1 MIPNQNPIFT
11 IVIPTLNEEKYLPA
25 LLKDLK
31 DQSYKDF
38 EIIIVD
44 GKSTDYTVKEALK
57 FNNKLSQ
64 VIISSNNRNVAT
76 QRNLGAKRA
85 MSKWIIFM
93 DADNRLPDFFLE
105 GIKYRIL
112 QEKPDIFTTWCDVD
126 SKDSSE
132 KIIGKY
138 LNVSGEFLKLIEYPA
153 ALGSMIGVKKSI
165 FNKYGGFDPKKV
177 PLEDGDYIR
186 KVVNQGFKFEYFR
199 DPRYCYSLRRF
210 RRSGKINTLKKY
222 AQLQLKKLVKLSVNH
237 EEEYPMGGSIKV
249 IENIGFGDL
258 ILTEKVKNKLKRIV
272 SKPLVKKKITSFI
285 NSVKNSF

>member
-1 MIPNQNPIFT
+1 
-11 IVIPTLNEEKYLPA
+11 
-25 LLKDLK
+25 
-31 DQSYKDF
+31 
-38 EIIIVD
+38 
-44 GKSTDYTVKEALK
+44 
-57 FNNKLSQ
+57 
-64 VIISSNNRNVAT
+64 
-76 QRNLGAKRA
+76 
-85 MSKWIIFM
+85 
-93 DADNRLPDFFLE
+93 
-105 GIKYRIL
+105 
-112 QEKPDIFTTWCDVD
+112 
-126 SKDSSE
+126 
-132 KIIGKY
+132 
-138 LNVSGEFLKLIEYPA
+138 
-153 ALGSMIGVKKSI
+153 MIGVKKSI